1 MLFHNPRAAG
11 SATSNGGVHRQFSSK
26 TRSIGGNRQPILR
39 DSMASGLSLEILD
52 LRHFAAPM
60 LRPVLEAESAIW
72 RERLNWDYLASAKL
86 LLQYLD
92 SRSLPGY
99 VALDAGRVTG
109 YVFCVYEDSKAV
121 IGDVFALPDGLGE
134 DIQGGSGSL
143 LALDAHSAGREVEE
157 SLLQRLLEL
166 LLNSPGVDRIESQLL
181 LHRAGEHAEIFL
193 RAGFE
198 VYRRLYLRRNLVHIN
213 LEARFD
219 LGPELEIRSWQDQDL
234 NAAGRLIAEAY
245 RDHPDSLINDQYRTV
260 HGSQRFLQNIVRF
273 PGCGVFSQQ
282 ASHVIMHRK
291 SREPVAIL
299 LGSRVSAQ
307 CGHITQ
313 ICVHPDYRRKGLS
326 RLLLRVAALQFQRQ
340 GMTELTLT
348 VTEANTRAVNLYLSE
363 GYELAHS
370 FNAAVWVKKTGK

>member
-1 MLFHNPRAAG
+1 
-11 SATSNGGVHRQFSSK
+11 
-26 TRSIGGNRQPILR
+26 
-39 DSMASGLSLEILD
+39 MASSLSLEILD

-99 VALDAGRVTG
+99 VAVDAGRVTG

-121 IGDVFALPDGLGE
+121 IGDVFALPEGASDS
-134 DIQGGSGSL
+134 QHSSVSL
-143 LALDAHSAGREVEE
+143 SLPMEERGAGREIED

-181 LHRAGEHAEIFL
+181 LHRAGEHSEIFL
-193 RAGFE
+193 RSGFE
-198 VYRRLYLRRNLVHIN
+198 VYRRLYLRRNLVGTA

-219 LGPELEIRSWQDQDL
+219 LGPDLELRPWQDQDL

-245 RDHPDSLINDQYRTV
+245 RDHPDSLINDQYRSV

-273 PGCGVFSQQ
+273 PGCGVFSAQ
-282 ASHVIMHRK
+282 ASHVIVNRR
-291 SREPVAIL
+291 SREPIAML

-313 ICVHPDYRRKGLS
+313 ICVHPQYRRMGLS

-348 VTEANTRAVNLYLSE
+348 VTEANTRAVNLYVSE
-363 GYELAHS
+363 GYQLAHS
-370 FNAAVWVKKTGK
+370 FNAAVWVRP

>member
-1 MLFHNPRAAG
+1 
-11 SATSNGGVHRQFSSK
+11 
-26 TRSIGGNRQPILR
+26 
-39 DSMASGLSLEILD
+39 MASSLSLEILD
-52 LRHFAAPM
+52 LRHFAAPT

-92 SRSLPGY
+92 ARSLPGY

-121 IGDVFALPDGLGE
+121 IGDVFALPEGLPHE
-134 DIQGGSGSL
+134 SS
-143 LALDAHSAGREVEE
+143 GREVEE

-166 LLNSPGVDRIESQLL
+166 LLHSPGVDRIESQLL
-181 LHRAGEHAEIFL
+181 LHRDGEHAEIFL
-193 RAGFE
+193 RSGFE
-198 VYRRLYLRRNLVHIN
+198 VYRRLYLRRSLVGT
-213 LEARFD
+213 LDEARFD
-219 LGPELEIRSWQDQDL
+219 LAGELEMRPWHDQDL
-234 NAAGRLIAEAY
+234 NMAGKLIADAY

-273 PGCGVFSQQ
+273 PGCGVFSPQ
-282 ASHVIMHRK
+282 ASHVIVDRK
-291 SREPVAIL
+291 SRELVALL

-313 ICVHPDYRRKGLS
+313 VCVHPEYRRLGLA
-326 RLLLRVAALQFQRQ
+326 RMLLRVAALQFQRL

-348 VTEANTRAVNLYLSE
+348 VTETNARAVELYRSE
-363 GYELAHS
+363 RYEVAHS
-370 FNAAVWVKKTGK
+370 FNAAVWVRP

>member
-1 MLFHNPRAAG
+1 
-11 SATSNGGVHRQFSSK
+11 
-26 TRSIGGNRQPILR
+26 
-39 DSMASGLSLEILD
+39 MASGLSLEILD

-60 LRPVLEAESAIW
+60 LRPVLEAESAVW

-99 VALDAGRVTG
+99 VAVDSGRVTG

-121 IGDVFALPDGLGE
+121 IGDVFALPDGLPG
-134 DIQGGSGSL
+134 DSNQT
-143 LALDAHSAGREVEE
+143 LAAREPGQRGAGREVED

-166 LLNSPGVDRIESQLL
+166 LLHSPGVDRIESQLL
-181 LHRAGEHAEIFL
+181 LHRAGEHSEIFL
-193 RAGFE
+193 KSGFE
-198 VYRRLYLRRNLVHIN
+198 VYKRLYLRRRLVGT
-213 LEARFD
+213 LSEARFD
-219 LGPELEIRSWQDQDL
+219 LAADLEVRPWHDQDL
-234 NAAGRLIAEAY
+234 SAAGKLIAEAY

-273 PGCGVFSQQ
+273 PGCGVFSPQ
-282 ASHVIMHRK
+282 ASNMIIDRNR
-291 SREPVAIL
+291 REPVAML

-313 ICVHPDYRRKGLS
+313 VCVHPDYRRLGLA
-326 RLLLRVAALQFQRQ
+326 RLLLRIAALQFQRQ

-348 VTEANTRAVNLYLSE
+348 VTEANEKAVDLYRSE
-363 GYELAHS
+363 GYEVAHS
-370 FNAAVWVKKTGK
+370 FNATVWVRP

>member
-1 MLFHNPRAAG
+1 
-11 SATSNGGVHRQFSSK
+11 
-26 TRSIGGNRQPILR
+26 
-39 DSMASGLSLEILD
+39 MASSLSLEILD
-52 LRHFAAPM
+52 LRHFAAPT

-92 SRSLPGY
+92 ARSLPGY
-99 VALDAGRVTG
+99 VALDGGRVTG

-121 IGDVFALPDGLGE
+121 IGDVFALPDGLPRE
-134 DIQGGSGSL
+134 GSAHPLGLDSL
-143 LALDAHSAGREVEE
+143 DDRGVGREVEE

-166 LLNSPGVDRIESQLL
+166 LLHSPGVDRIESQLL
-181 LHRAGEHAEIFL
+181 LHRDGEHAEIFL

-198 VYRRLYLRRNLVHIN
+198 VFRRLYLRRSLIGS
-213 LEARFD
+213 LEEGRFD
-219 LGPELEIRSWQDQDL
+219 HAADLEVRPWHDQDL
-234 NAAGRLIAEAY
+234 NTAGRLIADAY

-273 PGCGVFSQQ
+273 PGCGVFSPQ
-282 ASHVIMHRK
+282 ASHVVVDRK
-291 SREPVAIL
+291 TREMVALL

-313 ICVHPDYRRKGLS
+313 VCVHPKYRRLGLA
-326 RLLLRVAALQFQRQ
+326 RMLLRVAALQFQRL

-348 VTEANTRAVNLYLSE
+348 VTEANLRAVDLYQSE
-363 GYELAHS
+363 KYEIAHS
-370 FNAAVWVKKTGK
+370 FNAAVWMKKQGPGTRD

>member
-1 MLFHNPRAAG
+1 
-11 SATSNGGVHRQFSSK
+11 
-26 TRSIGGNRQPILR
+26 
-39 DSMASGLSLEILD
+39 MASSLSLEILD
-52 LRHFAAPM
+52 LRHFAAPT

-92 SRSLPGY
+92 ARSLPGY

-121 IGDVFALPDGLGE
+121 IGDVFALPDGLPRE
-134 DIQGGSGSL
+134 GSGLNSGL
-143 LALDAHSAGREVEE
+143 SSGLGLAERGAGREVEE

-166 LLNSPGVDRIESQLL
+166 LLHSPGVDRIESQLL
-181 LHRAGEHAEIFL
+181 LHRDGEHAEIFL
-193 RAGFE
+193 RSGFE
-198 VYRRLYLRRNLVHIN
+198 VFRRLYLRRSLVGS
-213 LEARFD
+213 LDEARFD
-219 LGPELEIRSWQDQDL
+219 QAAELEMRPWHDQDL
-234 NAAGRLIAEAY
+234 NAAGILISEAY

-273 PGCGVFSQQ
+273 PGCGVFSPQ
-282 ASHVIMHRK
+282 ASHVIVDRR
-291 SREPVAIL
+291 SRELVALL

-313 ICVHPDYRRKGLS
+313 VCVHPEYRQRGLA
-326 RLLLRVAALQFQRQ
+326 RMLLRVAALQFQRL

-348 VTEANTRAVNLYLSE
+348 VTEANLRAVDLYRSE
-363 GYELAHS
+363 GYQIAHS
-370 FNAAVWVKKTGK
+370 FNAAVWVRP

>member
-1 MLFHNPRAAG
+1 
-11 SATSNGGVHRQFSSK
+11 
-26 TRSIGGNRQPILR
+26 
-39 DSMASGLSLEILD
+39 MASGLSLEILD

-99 VALDAGRVTG
+99 VAVDAGRVTG

-121 IGDVFALPDGLGE
+121 IGDVFALPEGISDSPHSSSGRALPIGE
-134 DIQGGSGSL
+134 YG
-143 LALDAHSAGREVEE
+143 AGREIEE

-193 RAGFE
+193 RSGFE
-198 VYRRLYLRRNLVHIN
+198 VYRRLYLRRNLVGSA

-219 LGPELEIRSWQDQDL
+219 LGSDLELRPWHDQDL

-245 RDHPDSLINDQYRTV
+245 RDHPDSLINDQYRSV

-273 PGCGVFSQQ
+273 PGCGVFSPQ
-282 ASHVIMHRK
+282 ASHVIVNRRN
-291 SREPVAIL
+291 RELVAIL

-313 ICVHPDYRRKGLS
+313 ICVHPQYRRMGLS
-326 RLLLRVAALQFQRQ
+326 RLLLRMAALQFQRQ

-348 VTEANTRAVNLYLSE
+348 VTEANTRAVSLYMSE
-363 GYELAHS
+363 GYQLAHS
-370 FNAAVWVKKTGK
+370 FNAAVWVRP